1 MAALRELRIR
11 QSLPRK
17 GRGFLS
23 PPGHNTSRP
32 APLLP
37 YYRGISLPSVEREL
51 AIATKALRIA
61 ANIAKLPIRSQ
72 Y

>member
-1 MAALRELRIR
+1 
-11 QSLPRK
+11 
-17 GRGFLS
+17 
-23 PPGHNTSRP
+23 
-32 APLLP
+32 
-37 YYRGISLPSVEREL
+37 LPSVEREL